1 MEHALNF
8 LYSCVFVS
16 MQILLETL
24 TECRAVDKA
33 VLLCMHLDRFPGKEE
48 FQEGVIDVWWIVHDG
63 GLLLLLAHLLQQHKI
78 WRKCKLRV
86 HTVAE
91 KLDNSEVVKK
101 NLERLLE
108 LVRIKAEVQVLE
120 LDESC
125 LAPYTFDYTIRVE
138 EARAFAEEV
147 ANYR

>member
-1 MEHALNF
+1 MSFFTKDLVLLCYF
-8 LYSCVFVS
+8 LIHSHHRLFDYAYDINSITTCVLPS
-16 MQILLETL
+16 QILLETL

-33 VLLCMHLDRFPGKEE
+33 VLLCVNLDRFPAIDE
-48 FQEGVIDVWWIVHDG
+48 FQEGTIDVWWIVHDG

-101 NLERLLE
+101 NLEKLLE
-108 LVRIKAEVQVLE
+108 LVSTSCHLMPICILTFGLE
-120 LDESC
+120 
-125 LAPYTFDYTIRVE
+125 
-138 EARAFAEEV
+138 
-147 ANYR
+147 

>member
-1 MEHALNF
+1 MVT
-8 LYSCVFVS
+8 YV
-16 MQILLETL
+16 QILLETL

-48 FQEGVIDVWWIVHDG
+48 FQEGFIDVWWIVHDG
-63 GLLLLLAHLLQQHKI
+63 GLLLLLAHLLRQHKI

-91 KLDNSEVVKK
+91 KLDNSQVVKK

-108 LVRIKAEVQVLE
+108 LVRISYSLRTHRLLLSALV
-120 LDESC
+120 
-125 LAPYTFDYTIRVE
+125 
-138 EARAFAEEV
+138 
-147 ANYR
+147 